1 MYVQCTC
8 AHCSTSVPYLF
19 SSLQSV
25 VIDFAYSQQ
34 NYTKKENLL
43 IISKLLD
50 NSQNHVENV
59 IHVYDI

>member
-1 MYVQCTC
+1 MYN
-8 AHCSTSVPYLF
+8 AHVHIVRHLYHIYF